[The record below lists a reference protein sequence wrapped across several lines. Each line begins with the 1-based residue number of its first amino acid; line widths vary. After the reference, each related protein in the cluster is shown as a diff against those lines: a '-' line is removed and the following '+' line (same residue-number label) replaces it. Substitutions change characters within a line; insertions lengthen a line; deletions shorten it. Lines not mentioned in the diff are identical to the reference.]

1 VANRASRL
9 QGRAFLEACA
19 RIFPAELGALR
30 ERAREAH
37 LRCHLAPVF
46 GTALRSL
53 GVALEEAQ
61 QLLLSVAARGVLQ
74 AAVRLG
80 AAGTHEA
87 QRLLRD
93 LSPAM
98 DEVLATCAHLRE
110 TDLAQTAPL
119 ADLFGAMHDRLY
131 SRLFQS

>member
-1 VANRASRL
+1 MVPPMPASMPCTTAGGMAWANRASRL
-9 QGRAFLEACA
+9 QGRAFLDACA

-61 QLLLSVAARGVLQ
+61 FLRGLDQVFSSS
-74 AAVRLG
+74 
-80 AAGTHEA
+80 
-87 QRLLRD
+87 D
-93 LSPAM
+93 
-98 DEVLATCAHLRE
+98 ATKVCHN
-110 TDLAQTAPL
+110 
-119 ADLFGAMHDRLY
+119 
-131 SRLFQS
+131 S